1 MKQFVSVKSAVLLLL
16 ALIVS
21 LPVSAEDESPA
32 ALSPFFETEAG
43 FVKVLTHVFQS
54 GDPGTKFNFIT
65 QGGQEILFPFS
76 RYRLGFTLNRR
87 HLFTALYQPLTINT
101 AVTFR
106 EDVTIDGVTFS
117 EGTPMELTY
126 GFPFW
131 RFSYGFDLLPADN
144 LDLYTGAA
152 LQFRNASIRFAAR
165 DGSDATTN
173 QNLGL
178 VPSLYAHFGYTLG
191 SGLRVEAEATGI
203 YASSAIINGA
213 DFQFTGSLLDTSL
226 RILAPVKT
234 GVHSFLNIRFLG
246 GTSEGISQFEDRFW
260 TQAVGNYGLNNLG
273 TMSFT
278 AGLRIQ

>member
-1 MKQFVSVKSAVLLLL
+1 MVLI
-16 ALIVS
+16 LIMAQ
-21 LPVSAEDESPA
+21 PVSAQNEPGEG
-32 ALSPFFETEAG
+32 LSPFFETEAG

-54 GDPGTKFNFIT
+54 GDPGTRFNFIT

-101 AVTFR
+101 SVTFR
-106 EDVTIDGVTFS
+106 DDVTIDGVTFPS
-117 EGTPMELTY
+117 GTPMELSY

-131 RFSYGFDLLPADN
+131 RFSYGYDILPADD
-144 LDLYTGAA
+144 LDLFAGAA
-152 LQFRNASIRFAAR
+152 LQFRNASISFAAR
-165 DGSDATTN
+165 DGSSATTN

-191 SGLRVEAEATGI
+191 SGVRLEAEATGI

-213 DFQFTGSLLDTSL
+213 DFEFTGSLLDSSL
-226 RILAPVKT
+226 RLLVPVENRVDT
-234 GVHSFLNIRFLG
+234 FLNIRFLG
-246 GTSEGISQFEDRFW
+246 GTSEGISQFEDKYW
-260 TQAVGNYGLNNLG
+260 TQAVQDYGLNNLG
-273 TMSFT
+273 TLSFT